1 LDCKQAGHA
10 DGDVTVGERGGARRR
25 HRQAGGGPKI
35 STALR
40 PPKAN
45 EFDIA

>member
-1 LDCKQAGHA
+1 MQTRHA
-10 DGDVTVGERGGARRR
+10 DDGVAHIAAADRGLRR
-25 HRQAGGGPKI
+25 RQAGGGPKI

-40 PPKAN
+40 PPKAK